1 MNLRIARSNL
11 KWLLV
16 VVCWTVSVPA
26 QQPGKPKDLT
36 PFARPKPFC
45 SFNASD
51 VRVAFQKVAGIVS
64 DQGFKSDEVN
74 LSDGELSASR
84 RDSDGSPN
92 QDKILVWL
100 ERDFEQPQSRVRL
113 YLVYGRYEQ
122 FFGANGEL
130 TRVKVDSDFESQRV
144 GQLKQKLIDFAAS
157 GGPQ

>member
-1 MNLRIARSNL
+1 MYSWQTTSIL
-11 KWLLV
+11 KCLLMAG
-16 VVCWTVSVPA
+16 CCTLSLSA
-26 QQPGKPKDLT
+26 QQPGKPKDPT

-45 SFNASD
+45 TFNTSD
-51 VRVAFQKVAGIVS
+51 VRVAFQNVAGIVA

-74 LSDGELSASR
+74 LSYGQLSASR
-84 RDSDGSPN
+84 RDNDGSPN

-144 GQLKQKLIDFAAS
+144 GQLKQKLIDFAAT
-157 GGPQ
+157 GGPH